1 MNKNIPKS
9 KALLITMIILASMSV
24 SGQSIVDRLNSLP
37 PTQKERAP
45 DFDIEKKYYFNFDSL
60 NLRLVIEEVHQRPSD
75 KKRHFYSFLY
85 EIPLADLSAGSFSVA
100 NKDGGVNELK
110 LKLGTVKGKVSIAEY
125 WLQYEDIVL
134 VSESGNL
141 SLGPW
146 DYSDNLENELLA
158 IIKIIAS
165 NTPNKSYETNLHVKP
180 VDKGGW
186 RYKSEA
192 VTMLGDRVTQKEL
205 NGGYY
210 FNHSI
215 ENPAYYSKTKNPAQS
230 ISMLSSDIG
239 KELRR
244 NNIKITQQTPVIITV
259 DKQGNMESIFI
270 VGLTNDQNKLIDIG
284 RFLPFTPGDDGSG
297 SKNKRNNSNQID
309 QNLAHD
315 NIS

>member
-1 MNKNIPKS
+1 
-9 KALLITMIILASMSV
+9 MIILASMSV

-297 SKNKRNNSNQID
+297 SLKTKEIIVIR
-309 QNLAHD
+309 
-315 NIS
+315 

>member
-1 MNKNIPKS
+1 
-9 KALLITMIILASMSV
+9 MIILASMSV

-110 LKLGTVKGKVSIAEY
+110 LKLGTVKGKVSIAEH

-215 ENPAYYSKTKNPAQS
+215 ENAAYYSKTKNPAQS

-284 RFLPFTPGDDGSG
+284 RFLSIYTW
-297 SKNKRNNSNQID
+297 R
-309 QNLAHD
+309 
-315 NIS
+315 